1 MDLVG
6 CWTTRLIGAID
17 TLELLTVSMTGERGR
32 DKGEAEATAVANGDR
47 LDNDLWDKVGD
58 GVEERCPEDVGLCA
72 MGIPETA
79 DICGYLCL

>member
-1 MDLVG
+1 
-6 CWTTRLIGAID
+6 
-17 TLELLTVSMTGERGR
+17 MTGGRGR

-72 MGIPETA
+72 IGMPETA
-79 DICGYLCL
+79 DICGYLVCRKEKKPKLPTAGRKAE